1 MGRQGL
7 KKTTIVDIAA
17 AAGVSVSTVSRILNN
32 KPDVA
37 EETRQRVLQ
46 VMEERRFAPQSAW
59 QQLRSGKS
67 KVLSLHFPQDFNQ
80 PSQNII
86 TSAARA
92 CARQGYS
99 LNLIAHSL
107 TESDLL
113 AIYESGQSDGMI
125 LMEILTH
132 DWRVELLRH
141 EGRPFVMIGHCLDNT
156 GLSYVDVDIAAGVKQ
171 AIGHLVELGHRNI
184 GFVTT
189 APVRHQKEY
198 GYTATALRAYHEARR
213 AASLPDLWQPV
224 EPAAGGAI
232 DAGDATSTVDAF
244 LAAHPEVTAL
254 VTPQDSSLP
263 GAWRA
268 IQRAGL
274 HVPDDISVIGLID
287 ESVAAFITPPL
298 TAIDFPSRLMG
309 EAAVNTLIRQLN
321 DPDAPPVQQLLPA
334 RFILRQST
342 AAVGQADR

>member
-1 MGRQGL
+1 MGRQGV

-46 VMEERRFAPQSAW
+46 VMEERRFAPTSAW

-67 KVLSLHFPQDFNQ
+67 RVISLHFPQDFNQ

-92 CARQGYS
+92 CAQHGYS

-113 AIYESGQSDGMI
+113 ALFESGQSDGMI

-132 DWRVELLRH
+132 DWRVELLRA
-141 EGRPFVMIGHCLDNT
+141 EGCPFVMIGHCLDNT

-171 AIGHLVELGHRNI
+171 AMGHLVGLGHRKI

-189 APVRHQKEY
+189 APVRQQKEY
-198 GYTATALRAYHEARR
+198 GYTTTALRAYDEACREFN
-213 AASLPDLWQPV
+213 LPNLWQAL
-224 EPAAGGAI
+224 ELESGDAAG
-232 DAGDATSTVDAF
+232 TVRAF
-244 LAAHPEVTAL
+244 LAGHPDMTAL
-254 VTPQDSSLP
+254 VAPQDSSLP
-263 GAWRA
+263 VIWRA
-268 IQRAGL
+268 IRRAGL
-274 HVPDDISVIGLID
+274 RIPDDISVIGLID
-287 ESVAAFITPPL
+287 QSVADFIMPPL
-298 TAIDFPSRLMG
+298 TAIDFPSRAMG

-321 DPDAPPVQQLLPA
+321 DPTAPPVQQLLPA
-334 RFILRQST
+334 TLVLRQTT
-342 AAVGQADR
+342 APAR